1 MQKLISFNRVLVVSG
16 SAAFRQLMGLLFM
29 VHAEETH
36 LVSDREQAREYLT
49 AAAPF
54 DLAIYDASL
63 ADDDGLG
70 FLEDVTA
77 VGEPRPDVILVAK
90 QASEYERREAIAKG
104 ARGYLGKPISFQDI
118 VAALKHDR
126 SSANPRAP
134 RRLHG
139 GRACVL
145 AVEEEVEPMQDAD
158 PQLRWCA
165 RDVST
170 TGAFLETESPLPVG
184 CSLQLALDVGGTT
197 VHVKGR
203 VVRVQEPSWGHVGGV
218 GVSFFD
224 SGPTVRAALDLFV
237 SEGGADLY

>member
-16 SAAFRQLMGLLFM
+16 SAVFRQLMGFLFM

-54 DLAIYDASL
+54 DLAICDASL

-70 FLEDVTA
+70 FLEEVMA
-77 VGEPRPDVILVAK
+77 MREPRPDVILVAR
-90 QASEYERREAIAKG
+90 QASEYDQREAIAKG

-118 VAALKHDR
+118 VTALKHNR
-126 SSANPRAP
+126 SSDDLRAP

-139 GRACVL
+139 GRAGVL
-145 AVEEEVEPMQDAD
+145 AVAEEVEPIQDGD
-158 PQLRWCA
+158 PQLRWRA

-170 TGAFLETESPLPVG
+170 TGAFFETESPFPVG
-184 CSLQLALDVGGTT
+184 CSVQLALDVGGIT

-203 VVRVQEPSWGHVGGV
+203 LVRVQEPSWRHVGGV
-218 GVSFFD
+218 GVSFSD
-224 SGPTVRAALDLFV
+224 DDPTVRAALDRFV
-237 SEGGADLY
+237 SEGGTDLD